1 MSLLC
6 SWIDPCQLLYAPTDT
21 FMFFMVTWF
30 SQKLIKKMNI
40 FLLIFLVFLPLCST
54 ASHIYYMGFSL
65 RHNVCM
71 GREEQFFYY
80 FLDIFMDLFWQGS
93 WYKKIIES
101 LKMFNILRLEQFHP
115 VRLVNWFA
123 FCLFAFF
130 VPFVYIRIF
139 YWRWNNKPVGISEL
153 DRIFRKKRNFVSMW
167 FNMSIWFF
175 ELIGVVIM
183 VSW

>member
-1 MSLLC
+1 
-6 SWIDPCQLLYAPTDT
+6 
-21 FMFFMVTWF
+21 MVTWF
-30 SQKLIKKMNI
+30 LQKLINGKWTSFSWSFLFSFPFAPQPLTFTTWASASGIMSAWEEKSSSSII
-40 FLLIFLVFLPLCST
+40 FWT
-54 ASHIYYMGFSL
+54 YSL
-65 RHNVCM
+65 
-71 GREEQFFYY
+71 QT
-80 FLDIFMDLFWQGS
+80 MDLFWQGS

-183 VSW
+183 VSNYLDKLINYFCSLNSYNVSP